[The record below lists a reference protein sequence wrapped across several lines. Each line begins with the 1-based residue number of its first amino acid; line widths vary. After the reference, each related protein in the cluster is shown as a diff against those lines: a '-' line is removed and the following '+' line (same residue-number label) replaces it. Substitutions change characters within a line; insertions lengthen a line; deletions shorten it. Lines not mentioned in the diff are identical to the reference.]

1 MSERSKIGRQ
11 RSVIVAHE
19 QLHPEGRQSQKS
31 GGDSVALFRA
41 PEMGV
46 TRWGEAN
53 GCASFKTMPRAPG
66 SPSDPKL
73 PMSAQT
79 RCSTGNADV
88 GISTTRAHN
97 VQVWQRLSFGQ
108 TH

>member
-11 RSVIVAHE
+11 RSVSLRTNKYILRGVNRRKAV
-19 QLHPEGRQSQKS
+19 GT
-31 GGDSVALFRA
+31 GYALFRA